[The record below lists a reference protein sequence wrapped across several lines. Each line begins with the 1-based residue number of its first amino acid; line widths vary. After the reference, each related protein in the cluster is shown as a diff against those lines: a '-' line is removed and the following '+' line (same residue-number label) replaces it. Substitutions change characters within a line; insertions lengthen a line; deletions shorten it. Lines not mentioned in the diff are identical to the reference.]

1 MKKNIIVNNETFKP
15 FITAEQ
21 IKKRVKQLG
30 SQINK
35 DFKNKCPIFI
45 GALNGSFI
53 FFADLLREI
62 KIDCE
67 IDFLKLSSYGAEK
80 ISSGKVKLLKD
91 LNCEVKN
98 RDIIIVEDIVD
109 TGLSIQFMKLLISTH
124 KPKSVS
130 VATLLLKPESV
141 KDKKL
146 KLEYIGFKIPNNFV
160 VGYGLDYAQKGRN
173 LPQVYSIID
182 KKIVS

>member
-1 MKKNIIVNNETFKP
+1 MKKNVIVNDEEFAP
-15 FITAEQ
+15 FISAKK
-21 IKKRVKQLG
+21 IRKRVKDLG
-30 SQINK
+30 ARINS
-35 DFKNKCPIFI
+35 DYKNKAPIFI

-80 ISSGKVKLLKD
+80 ISSGRVKLLKD
-91 LNCEVKN
+91 LNCQVEG
-98 RDIIIVEDIVD
+98 RHIIIVEDIVD
-109 TGLSIQFMKLLISTH
+109 TGLSIQFMKMLIKSH
-124 KPKSVS
+124 NPKSVS

-146 KLEYIGFKIPNNFV
+146 KIEYVGFKIPNNFV

-173 LPQVYSIID
+173 LPQVYSIIE
-182 KKIVS
+182 KKIVN